1 MTIRS
6 HGVFFV
12 LDPHEFSRIAYS
24 TIQELKSSNPTTTAP
39 FQEKY
44 LFTQFFIGKKM
55 SHQTILSPQ
64 QAKKML
70 TDAKKQNLVLFD
82 ESTPTASIVAMMN
95 QMYSKTEANKYS
107 KAWFDEEKK
116 NYLLRLKKTIAN
128 NK

>member
-12 LDPHEFSRIAYS
+12 LGPHEFSRIAYS
-24 TIQELKSSNPTTTAP
+24 TIQELKSSNPTATAP

-55 SHQTILSPQ
+55 VNQTILSPQ

-70 TDAKKQNLVLFD
+70 TDAKKQKLVLFD
-82 ESTPTASIVAMMN
+82 ESTPTASILAMMN

-116 NYLLRLKKTIAN
+116 NYLSRLKKTIAN